1 VTDEVGGKRGEKYWR
16 ELIRQFEKAG
26 LSRSQFCAEHGL
38 KLSTFDYWRRFI
50 RQQDGGVGSRGG
62 SRENSQSERALL
74 PVVITNEPTSPQV
87 IEIRTAQGHVVSV
100 PVAVCPK
107 LLQQVFKAL
116 GDL

>member
-1 VTDEVGGKRGEKYWR
+1 VTDGVGGRRGEKYWR

-26 LSRSQFCAEHGL
+26 LSRSQFCAEHEL
-38 KLSTFDYWRRFI
+38 KLGTFDYWRRYL
-50 RQQDGGVGSRGG
+50 RRQDGEVVSRGG
-62 SRENSQSERALL
+62 TKKNSQSESTLV
-74 PVVITNEPTSPQV
+74 PVVITNEQTSPQV